1 MTNSL
6 VETLIGALVI
16 AVAAV
21 FLVYA
26 YSTAGMTRAGG
37 YPLSAVFSRAD
48 GVTTGT
54 DVRIAGIKVGTVT
67 SLALDQKLYQAKVN
81 FDVASDVK
89 VPDDSQIKV
98 ASEGLLGGNYLAIE
112 PGGSET
118 YLQAGG
124 VIEYTQGTI
133 DLMSLVSK
141 ALFSTAGGGAK
152 SAEPAGNAPA
162 GAPAPGAPSTSP

>member
-6 VETLIGALVI
+6 VETLIGAVVI
-16 AVAAV
+16 AIAAV

-26 YSTAGMTRAGG
+26 YSSAGMTHTGG

-48 GVTTGT
+48 GITTGT

-67 SLALDQKLYQAKVN
+67 GLTLDQKLYQAKVN
-81 FDVASDVK
+81 FDVANDVK
-89 VPDDSQIKV
+89 LPDDSQIKV

-112 PGGSET
+112 PGGSED
-118 YLQAGG
+118 YLKPGDQ
-124 VIEYTQGTI
+124 IEYTQGTI

-141 ALFSTAGGGAK
+141 ALFSTASKPASDSG
-152 SAEPAGNAPA
+152 SAPAGNAPA
-162 GAPAPGAPSTSP
+162 TSP

>member
-6 VETLIGALVI
+6 VETLIGAVVI

-26 YSTAGMTRAGG
+26 YSTAGMTREAG
-37 YPLSAVFSRAD
+37 YELSAVFSRVD
-48 GVTTGT
+48 GITTGT

-67 SLALDQKLYQAKVN
+67 GLTLDQKLYQAKVN

-118 YLQAGG
+118 YLKAGDE
-124 VIEYTQGTI
+124 IEYTQGTI
-133 DLMSLVSK
+133 DLMSIIQK
-141 ALFSTAGGGAK
+141 AMFSTASGGGK
-152 SAEPAGNAPA
+152 SSSNAPA
-162 GAPAPGAPSTSP
+162 SPSGSGPAVSTSP

>member
-6 VETLIGALVI
+6 VETLIGAVVI
-16 AVAAV
+16 AVAGV

-37 YPLSAVFSRAD
+37 YPLSAVFNRVD

-67 SLALDQKLYQAKVN
+67 GLALDQKLYRAKVN

-89 VPDDSQIKV
+89 LPDDSQIKV
-98 ASEGLLGGNYLAIE
+98 ASEGLLGGNYLSIE
-112 PGGSET
+112 PGGSDN
-118 YLQAGG
+118 YLKAGDE
-124 VIEYTQGTI
+124 IEYTQGTI
-133 DLMSLVSK
+133 DLMSIISK
-141 ALFSTAGGGAK
+141 AMFSTAAGGGK
-152 SAEPAGNAPA
+152 PASDSPSNPPA
-162 GAPAPGAPSTSP
+162 AGPPAAPSTSP

>member
-26 YSTAGMTRAGG
+26 YSTAGITRERG
-37 YPLSAVFSRAD
+37 YAISAVFNRVD
-48 GVTTGT
+48 GITTGT

-67 SLALDQKLYQAKVN
+67 GLSLDQKLYRAKV
-81 FDVASDVK
+81 DLDIASTVK

-112 PGGSET
+112 PGGSDN
-118 YLQAGG
+118 YLKAGDE
-124 VIEYTQGTI
+124 IEYTQGTI
-133 DLMSLVSK
+133 DLMSIISK
-141 ALFSTAGGGAK
+141 AMFSTAAGGK
-152 SAEPAGNAPA
+152 SSSGDQPAGNAPA
-162 GAPAPGAPSTSP
+162 APSTKP

>member
-26 YSTAGMTRAGG
+26 YSSAGMTHAGG

-48 GVTTGT
+48 GITTGT

-67 SLALDQKLYQAKVN
+67 ALALDQKLYQAKVD
-81 FDVASDVK
+81 FDIASDVK

-118 YLQAGG
+118 YLKSGG
-124 VIEYTQGTI
+124 QIEYTQGTI
-133 DLMSLVSK
+133 DLMGLVSK
-141 ALFSTAGGGAK
+141 ALFSTAGK
-152 SAEPAGNAPA
+152 SSSDSSATAPSGNAPA
-162 GAPAPGAPSTSP
+162 GSPGTSP

>member
-6 VETLIGALVI
+6 VETLIGAVVI

-26 YSTAGMTRAGG
+26 YSNAGMTRAGG

-48 GVTTGT
+48 GITTGT

-67 SLALDQKLYQAKVN
+67 GLTLDQKLYQAKVS
-81 FDVASDVK
+81 FDVADNVK
-89 VPDDSQIKV
+89 LPDDLQIKV

-112 PGGSET
+112 PGGSDN
-118 YLQAGG
+118 YLKPGDQ
-124 VIEYTQGTI
+124 IEYTQGTI

-141 ALFSTAGGGAK
+141 ALFSTAGK
-152 SAEPAGNAPA
+152 SSSDSGNAA
-162 GAPAPGAPSTSP
+162 GTTP